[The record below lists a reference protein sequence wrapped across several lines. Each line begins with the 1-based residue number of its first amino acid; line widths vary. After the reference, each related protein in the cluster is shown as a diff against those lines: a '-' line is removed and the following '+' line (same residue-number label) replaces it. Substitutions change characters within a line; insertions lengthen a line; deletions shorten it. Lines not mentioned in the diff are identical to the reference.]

1 MFRAA
6 VPLILAALCAA
17 PVASGQEPTFTL
29 SPYTPPAPASVLITG
44 ATTDSSTLPPNAASL
59 PFRLSLL
66 TTLYPLGP
74 AFGVGGC
81 SGPSVAAAGTIF
93 PTQPYTQLQLTPRLT
108 LHGFSDLG
116 CPGDPFA
123 PLDAGAGGGLTY
135 ALPLRPN
142 VWLVGSAGGYGVP
155 GHLGLPARAAA
166 GGGLDLVVQ
175 QQKSGRT
182 LSSGIGV
189 STTGRGVRVMPRV
202 GGTF

>member
-1 MFRAA
+1 MLRAF
-6 VPLILAALCAA
+6 LLALATLS
-17 PVASGQEPTFTL
+17 VAHVAIAQEPTFTL
-29 SPYTPPAPASVLITG
+29 APYTPPAPAPVLAAG
-44 ATTDSSTLPPNAASL
+44 SPTDSSTLPPNAASL

-66 TTLYPLGP
+66 TTVYPVGP
-74 AFGVGGC
+74 ALSVGGC

-93 PTQPYTQLQLTPRLT
+93 PVQPYTQFQLTPRLT

-142 VWLVGSAGGYGVP
+142 TWLVASGGGYVVP

-175 QQKSGRT
+175 QPKSGRT
-182 LSSGIGV
+182 LTSGIGV
-189 STTGRGVRVMPRV
+189 TTTGRGVRVMPRV